1 LPEGT
6 LRKIRHEVAQIDE
19 LISSFSPLLMIA
31 LSRTPDLTETTAL
44 ATVLH
49 SFYNGIENI
58 FTIVAKEIDQ
68 HQPSGT
74 NWHRDLIDQMA
85 KDNKARSAIISSS
98 GREVLVEYLS
108 FRHFFRHSYS
118 FHLEWE
124 QMKSL
129 VMNLGSNWNTIK
141 TELDRLEAIS

>member
-1 LPEGT
+1 
-6 LRKIRHEVAQIDE
+6 
-19 LISSFSPLLMIA
+19 M
-31 LSRTPDLTETTAL
+31 
-44 ATVLH
+44 H

-68 HQPSGT
+68 HQPSST
-74 NWHRDLIDQMA
+74 NWHRNLIDQMTQ
-85 KDNKARSAIISSS
+85 DNQARSAIVSSS
-98 GREVLVEYLS
+98 VREVLVEYLS

-129 VMNLGSNWNTIK
+129 IVDLRPNWIK
-141 TELDRLEAIS
+141 IKSELERPELFP